1 MIGRLIGTCVVLALL
16 AAAGYGAAL
25 FGRTMSAAPQTTS
38 VATRE
43 LSGRVVIPMDAGLST
58 FQLPSLSENRLVNP
72 ERAASVTSA
81 VWTPGGGEITYGYF
95 YRKPGDNATSAE
107 IFVIPA
113 DGGQPTILVER
124 DVPGAQVD
132 FPSWTADGKTL
143 YFSILKQEGARFVTS
158 VEKLERATGVRT
170 PVAEGYAPWVSP
182 DGRLVT
188 FLRDS
193 RLGQELWIM
202 STDGGEPRQLVP
214 GGRFTAISSPRFTPD
229 SKSIVLA
236 GANPVGSA
244 GGSAMVGG
252 LLVQFGRGLIDM
264 PTAYA
269 HGDPFD
275 VWSVSTDGGEPSK
288 LAVSGED
295 EPALAW
301 SPDGQD
307 LLMYAPG
314 GIYQFTASGGQGRK
328 ISDRGGYGGIDWVR

>member
-1 MIGRLIGTCVVLALL
+1 MIGRLIGTCLVLALL
-16 AAAGYGAAL
+16 AGAGYGASL
-25 FGRTMSAAPQTTS
+25 FGRSMATAPQPTPT
-38 VATRE
+38 ATRE
-43 LSGRVVIPMDAGLST
+43 LSGRVVIPLDAGLST
-58 FQLPSLSENRLVNP
+58 FELPTLTENRLFNP

-81 VWTPGGGEITYGYF
+81 VWTPGGTEITYGYF
-95 YRKPGDNATSAE
+95 YRKPGDTATSAE

-113 DGGQPTILVER
+113 EGGQPTILVER

-132 FPSWTADGKTL
+132 FPNWAPDGKTL
-143 YFSILKQEGARFVTS
+143 YFSTLKQEGGRFVTR
-158 VEKLERATGVRT
+158 VEKLDRAAGART
-170 PVAEGYAPWVSP
+170 PITEGYAPSVSR
-182 DGRLVT
+182 DGLLVA

-202 STDGGEPRQLVP
+202 STDGGEPRPLVQ
-214 GGRFTAISSPRFTPD
+214 GGRFTAITSPRFTAD
-229 SKSIVLA
+229 SKSIVTA

-244 GGSAMVGG
+244 EAPALLGS
-252 LLVQFGRGLIDM
+252 LFDT
-264 PTAYA
+264 PTVYA

-275 VWSVSTDGGEPSK
+275 LWTVSIDGGEPTK

-314 GIYQFTASGGQGRK
+314 GLYHFSGSGGPGRK